1 VTPLYTILPVVNRT
15 DEFVIPKIKQINADG
30 KRTYQTP
37 SGKSYPSLTGVT
49 GLMGREGIKAWRKAV
64 GEQEANRVSRV
75 ASSRGTAMHNLAEYY
90 VLQNEA
96 KFNEAAE
103 KAMPDAIHLFKTLQR
118 KISQGLEEVLAV
130 ESQLYS
136 DELEV
141 AGTVDCI
148 GKYFGK
154 YAVMD
159 WKTSRK
165 KKEKS
170 YITNYFCQGAGY
182 AKMWE
187 ERTGMKI
194 DHILIFVATE
204 ETGKTHLYHA
214 YVDDYVDLLKD
225 LREQFRNENNY

>member
-165 KKEKS
+165 KK
-170 YITNYFCQGAGY
+170 
-182 AKMWE
+182 
-187 ERTGMKI
+187 RKI
-194 DHILIFVATE
+194 LHHQLFLPRRRI
-204 ETGKTHLYHA
+204 
-214 YVDDYVDLLKD
+214 
-225 LREQFRNENNY
+225 REDVGRKNRNENRSHFDFRCNGRNRKDSPISCIR

>member
-141 AGTVDCI
+141 AG
-148 GKYFGK
+148 
-154 YAVMD
+154 